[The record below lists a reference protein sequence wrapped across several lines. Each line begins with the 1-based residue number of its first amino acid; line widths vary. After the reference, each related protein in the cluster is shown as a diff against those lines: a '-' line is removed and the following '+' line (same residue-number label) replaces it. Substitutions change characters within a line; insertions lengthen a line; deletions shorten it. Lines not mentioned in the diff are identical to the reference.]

1 MNNDTIKVEMNH
13 SLKKF
18 EELFPDG
25 NPKRIRQYKDKDG
38 NIVDKEDIIKELFIL
53 EVKIGDDTLNNT
65 IGFGTFNDKELSL
78 DDMTAREFIEDI
90 LIPHTKRMNYAIKR
104 KYSN

>member
-1 MNNDTIKVEMNH
+1 MNNDIIKFEIKH

-25 NPKRIRQYKDKDG
+25 NPIRIRQYKDKDG
-38 NIVDKEDIIKELFIL
+38 NIVDKEDVIKEIFIL
-53 EVKIGDDTLNNT
+53 EVKIGDDTLNNAMS
-65 IGFGTFNDKELSL
+65 FGTFNDKELSL
-78 DDMTAREFIEDI
+78 DNMTAREFIEDI
-90 LIPHTKRMNYAIKR
+90 LIPHTMKMNSAIKR